1 MQEMSRKNKLFT
13 DSVIR
18 RMTRVALS
26 CGAINLAQGFP
37 DFDPPKALTDRL
49 AEVSALGPHQYPIT
63 MGAPNFRQALARKAG
78 RFMGRTL
85 DPETDMVV
93 TIGSTEAMVDTIFA
107 LTNPGDK
114 IIMFSP
120 YFENY
125 RAQAIMADCEPIFV
139 PLVPP
144 AFNFDANVLED
155 AFKQGAKAILICNPS
170 NPSGKVF
177 TYDELKLISELC
189 IKYDAFAIMDEV
201 YEHIVYEGHKHIYM
215 NSLPGMWERT
225 VSCSSLSKTYSIT
238 GWRLGYAIAP
248 KPIMDRIKQYHDFN
262 TVGAPSPLMEAAVVG
277 LDMPDS
283 YYKEFGDHYAHMKK
297 LFTDGLKQIGIP
309 FTDPQGA
316 YFVLADIGPYL
327 RKGESD
333 VDFCLEMA
341 EKVGVACVPGTS
353 FFNENVNNIV
363 RVHFAKKD
371 ETLYEAL
378 DRLSHLKENAL
389 RKTSLPY
396 ICGRLVCVYRTV
408 SRRLRPYPAAAAAS
422 STACRPA
429 PRPAGRKSPRCGQTA
444 FPAQRAAASAPAA
457 DRCGRGCCLTRGSCG
472 RRAGTAA
479 AASPLPAAARRG
491 SRGRRPSRRAGGS
504 DGPSPGCRKRRS
516 SSTGRPFQP
525 AGSRSARPRSDT
537 HA

>member
-18 RMTRVALS
+18 RMTRVSLA

-78 RFMGRTL
+78 RFMGRAL
-85 DPETDMVV
+85 DPDTDMVV

-125 RAQAIMADCEPIFV
+125 RAQAIMADCEPVFV

-144 AFNFDANVLED
+144 EFNFDANVLED

-201 YEHIVYEGHKHIYM
+201 YEHIVYDGHKHIYM

-225 VSCSSLSKTYSIT
+225 VSCSSLSKTYSVT
-238 GWRLGYAIAP
+238 GWRLGYIAAP
-248 KPIMDRIKQYHDFN
+248 ENMIEPMNRLSFYMTAGATTFVQY
-262 TVGAPSPLMEAAVVG
+262 A
-277 LDMPDS
+277 
-283 YYKEFGDHYAHMKK
+283 
-297 LFTDGLKQIGIP
+297 
-309 FTDPQGA
+309 
-316 YFVLADIGPYL
+316 
-327 RKGESD
+327 
-333 VDFCLEMA
+333 
-341 EKVGVACVPGTS
+341 GVAGLLEEDGSIERMRQEFKRRRDYLVEEINKMQHFSCKKPEGAFYIFMNIKKSGMTADEFCAYAIDKYRLATIPGTA
-353 FFNENVNNIV
+353 FGRNGEGYV
-363 RVHFAKKD
+363 
-371 ETLYEAL
+371 
-378 DRLSHLKENAL
+378 RLS
-389 RKTSLPY
+389 Y
-396 ICGRLVCVYRTV
+396 
-408 SRRLRPYPAAAAAS
+408 AS
-422 STACRPA
+422 SMEVLQKAI
-429 PRPAGRKSPRCGQTA
+429 SILHQID
-444 FPAQRAAASAPAA
+444 QE
-457 DRCGRGCCLTRGSCG
+457 L
-472 RRAGTAA
+472 
-479 AASPLPAAARRG
+479 
-491 SRGRRPSRRAGGS
+491 
-504 DGPSPGCRKRRS
+504 
-516 SSTGRPFQP
+516 
-525 AGSRSARPRSDT
+525 
-537 HA
+537 

>member
-18 RMTRVALS
+18 RMTRVSLA

-78 RFMGRTL
+78 RFMSRTL

-125 RAQAIMADCEPIFV
+125 RAQAIMADCEPVFV

-144 AFNFDANVLED
+144 EFNFDANVLED

-201 YEHIVYEGHKHIYM
+201 YEHIVYDGHKHIYM

-225 VSCSSLSKTYSIT
+225 VSCSSLSKTYSVT
-238 GWRLGYAIAP
+238 GWRLGYTIAP
-248 KPIMDRIKQYHDFN
+248 AQITERIKKVHDFL
-262 TVGAPSPLMEAAVVG
+262 TVGAAAPLQEAVVTA
-277 LDMPDS
+277 LNFDDS
-283 YYKEFGDHYAHMKK
+283 YYDEVLDLYTAKRD
-297 LFTDGLKQIGIP
+297 LFCQGLDSIGLEHNV
-309 FTDPQGA
+309 PQGA
-316 YFVLADIGPYL
+316 YYVMMDISEFGYDSDLEFCEDLA
-327 RKGESD
+327 S
-333 VDFCLEMA
+333 
-341 EKVGVACVPGTS
+341 KVGVGAVPGSS
-353 FFNENVNNIV
+353 FFREPVNHLI
-363 RVHFAKKD
+363 RFHFAKRD
-371 ETLYEAL
+371 ETLNAAL
-378 DRLSHLKENAL
+378 ENLKSL
-389 RKTSLPY
+389 RDK
-396 ICGRLVCVYRTV
+396 IK
-408 SRRLRPYPAAAAAS
+408 
-422 STACRPA
+422 
-429 PRPAGRKSPRCGQTA
+429 PRG
-444 FPAQRAAASAPAA
+444 
-457 DRCGRGCCLTRGSCG
+457 
-472 RRAGTAA
+472 
-479 AASPLPAAARRG
+479 
-491 SRGRRPSRRAGGS
+491 
-504 DGPSPGCRKRRS
+504 
-516 SSTGRPFQP
+516 
-525 AGSRSARPRSDT
+525 
-537 HA
+537 